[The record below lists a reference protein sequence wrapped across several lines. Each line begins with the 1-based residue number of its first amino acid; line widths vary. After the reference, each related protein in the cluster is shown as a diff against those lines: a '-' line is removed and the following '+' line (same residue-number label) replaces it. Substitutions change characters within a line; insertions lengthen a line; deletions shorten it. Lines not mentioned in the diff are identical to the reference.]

1 MARVTATEGYGTAGA
16 VKDAEAFLDD
26 PFLIISG
33 RETFGQCILV
43 ARTGAGE

>member
-1 MARVTATEGYGTAGA
+1 MARVTATEDYGIARA

-33 RETFGQCILV
+33 RQTFGQCISV
-43 ARTGAGE
+43 ATMGAGE

>member
-1 MARVTATEGYGTAGA
+1 MARVTATEDYGTARA

-33 RETFGQCILV
+33 RETFGQCISMTRMG
-43 ARTGAGE
+43 ARE

>member
-1 MARVTATEGYGTAGA
+1 MALVTATEDYGTARA

-43 ARTGAGE
+43 ARMGAGE

>member
-1 MARVTATEGYGTAGA
+1 MARVTAIEDYGTARA
-16 VKDAEAFLDD
+16 VKDPEAFLDD

-43 ARTGAGE
+43 DRTGAGE